1 MATCHQPKAL
11 PARCRSRWSPAH
23 PARGE
28 EENYMINGASMA
40 ILNIDGVLLT
50 TSLPAADPLWLVSK

>member
-1 MATCHQPKAL
+1 
-11 PARCRSRWSPAH
+11 
-23 PARGE
+23 
-28 EENYMINGASMA
+28 MINGASMA